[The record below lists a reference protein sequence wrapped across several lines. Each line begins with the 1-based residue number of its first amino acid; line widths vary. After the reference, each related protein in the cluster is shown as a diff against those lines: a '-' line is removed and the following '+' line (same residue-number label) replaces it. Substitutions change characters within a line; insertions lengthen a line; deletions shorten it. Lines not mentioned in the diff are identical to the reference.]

1 MKTYTL
7 LYSCLFFLSLCPACV
22 HAQNS
27 HIVRSLKSD
36 VPGEGKVTIHQ
47 EPGIEA
53 LLGSPHGLETSDD
66 GTIKMAGYRVQ
77 VYSGGNSR
85 DSKREAESVASRMK
99 SGFPE
104 LKVYTLF
111 NPPRWLCRA
120 GDFLS
125 IEEADAMMRKL
136 RKEGGFKE
144 AVIVKEQVN
153 IPL

>member
-1 MKTYTL
+1 MKAYTL
-7 LYSCLFFLSLCPACV
+7 YLCFFLLSTGYTARV
-22 HAQNS
+22 HAQDD
-27 HIVRSLKSD
+27 HIVKSLKSN
-36 VPGEGKVTIHQ
+36 VPGEGRVTIHQ
-47 EPGIEA
+47 DPRIEA
-53 LLGSPHGLETSDD
+53 LLGNPHGLRTSDD

-85 DSKREAESVASRMK
+85 NAKSEAETIASRVK

-104 LKVYTLF
+104 LKVYTMF
-111 NPPRWLCRA
+111 NPPRWLCQA

-136 RKEGGFKE
+136 RKDGGFKE
-144 AVIVKEQVN
+144 AIIVKEQIS